1 LKTIPGNN
9 EIIGYDNF
17 LFPKISVFFA
27 VNNEENISE
36 QPPFEGKQSSNNSTQ
51 PNNDNAREER
61 NISFP
66 GRRSRTF
73 SPRNRET
80 DASGMSERDLLL
92 SFTVNTD
99 EKNNEQK
106 YPVVNGTPF
115 SGETAAQESR
125 KDNPAK
131 EELRRERPPREPRP
145 PRPQRPPREQKER
158 DQREQREQQNRRPQE
173 PKERENFREREK
185 ERIEREKEKERRQR
199 DSERDGT
206 YVSIVIPCFNE
217 EESLRELSLKIRDAL
232 SSYTRYEV
240 IFIDDGST
248 DGTINVLRSL
258 RGQDKR
264 IKFLRFRRNY
274 GKSAALSVG
283 FNHAQGD
290 VIVTMDSDLQDEPS
304 EIPKLLGKLKD
315 GFDLV
320 SGWKKK
326 RYDPISKTIPSK
338 FFNFITSVL
347 SGLRLHDFNCGLKAY
362 RQEVAK
368 SLEVY
373 GELHRYIPVLAF
385 RNGFKVTEEVVVHR
399 PRKFGKSKFGA
410 SRFWRGFFDLLTVL
424 FTTKYFRRPLHFF
437 GSLGAFSAI
446 AGFAINAKLTYDWF
460 FHDEVLNNR
469 PLLFVGILL
478 MIVGVQLFSTGLIGD
493 MIVKTH
499 SASGREYAIR
509 EKQL

>member
-1 LKTIPGNN
+1 M
-9 EIIGYDNF
+9 
-17 LFPKISVFFA
+17 
-27 VNNEENISE
+27 NNEENISE
-36 QPPFEGKQSSNNSTQ
+36 QPLFEGKQSPNDSAQPKNGNS
-51 PNNDNAREER
+51 AEER
-61 NISFP
+61 NNSFN

-73 SPRNRET
+73 SPRNREGDMNSST
-80 DASGMSERDLLL
+80 ERDMLL
-92 SFTVNTD
+92 SFTVNTE
-99 EKNNEQK
+99 EKTEPLKQ
-106 YPVVNGTPF
+106 PTSIEPPF
-115 SGETAAQESR
+115 SEEVTPQDFR
-125 KDNPAK
+125 KDAQLRG
-131 EELRRERPPREPRP
+131 EQRRERPPREPRP
-145 PRPQRPPREQKER
+145 PRPPRVQREQKEQEPREQKGKEN
-158 DQREQREQQNRRPQE
+158 REKNDFREREQQNNRRPQE

-185 ERIEREKEKERRQR
+185 ERMQERIDREKDKERRQR
-199 DSERDGT
+199 DTDRDGT

-232 SSYTRYEV
+232 SSYSRYEV

-264 IKFLRFRRNY
+264 VKYIRFRRNY

-304 EIPKLLGKLKD
+304 EIPKLLGKLKE

-347 SGLRLHDFNCGLKAY
+347 SGLRLHDFNCGLKVY

-368 SLEVY
+368 SLEIY

-385 RNGFKVTEEVVVHR
+385 RSGFKVTEEIVVHR

-437 GSLGAFSAI
+437 GSLGAFSTM

-460 FHDEVLNNR
+460 FQNEALSNR